1 MSFLFLTVMIRMNP
15 PNSLG
20 TGYVA
25 FPQRVTG
32 LCLLQAGAVLLLA
45 HRKLQHVSLSGAL
58 ASGVLQARAGFGAE
72 APLGP
77 VAELAVSGEE
87 AGSDGRGQVR
97 QWAQTAT

>member
-1 MSFLFLTVMIRMNP
+1 MKITLFLTVRH
-15 PNSLG
+15 NSLG

-25 FPQRVTG
+25 FPQRFTG
-32 LCLLQAGAVLLLA
+32 LCLLQAGAVQPLT
-45 HRKLQHVSLSGAL
+45 HRKLEHVSLSGAL
-58 ASGVLQARAGFGAE
+58 APGALEVCAGFGAE

-77 VAELAVSGEE
+77 VAELAVSREE